1 MALGEESGQL
11 PALLTEAAHILDQD
25 FQSWLKNAKTLLEPT
40 LLVLLAGGCASLMA
54 LLLSPLCDLLQG
66 LPLLT

>member
-25 FQSWLKNAKTLLEPT
+25 FQSWLKNARTLLEPA

-66 LPLLT
+66 LHLLT